1 MKRPNG
7 TGSVYKRNDTKRR
20 KPYAA
25 EVTLGYDE
33 NSKRIKKVI
42 GSFEKRTDAWKALD
56 SYFGNP
62 ELYTAQNITFGQ
74 CWEKMATA
82 KANLGIS
89 INTYNIAKSRCLH
102 IWNKPI
108 QDLRLYDLQRIID
121 TADVKPA
128 SKKTIKVALKAVFS
142 LAYENDYITKNYA
155 DLIKVPSIGQSDLHK
170 PFTLEEIKHLWNHK
184 EDDAVKTVLIYI
196 YTGARPIEL
205 LTIKWDDVNLEKQYM
220 IGGVKTDAG
229 KNRHIPIADC
239 ILPFM
244 KYFKEQ
250 NKNNLFGF
258 TTINTLRVRLKEIS
272 QRYPISLH
280 IPHDTRHTFITLA
293 NTYNL
298 KEVIVKRIVGHS
310 RGRNVTESVYTHTT
324 HKQHLDEV
332 NKLPFAHHIIL

>member
-20 KPYAA
+20 KPYTA
-25 EVTLGYDE
+25 EVTLGYTDTG
-33 NSKRIKKVI
+33 KRIRKVI
-42 GSFEKRTDAWKALD
+42 GSFEKRTDAWKALYN
-56 SYFGNP
+56 YFGNP
-62 ELYTAQNITFGQ
+62 ELYNAQKITFGQ
-74 CWEKMATA
+74 CWDKMIEA
-82 KANLGIS
+82 KSRLGIS
-89 INTYNIAKSRCLH
+89 MTVYNSAKARCQH
-102 IWNKPI
+102 IWNRPI
-108 QDLRLYDLQRIID
+108 QELRLYDLQHIVD
-121 TADVKPA
+121 SANLKP
-128 SKKTIKVALKAVFS
+128 STKRSIKVALNAVFT

-155 DLIKVPSIGQSDLHK
+155 QLIKTPALGPSVLHT
-170 PFTLEEIKHLWNHK
+170 PFSLEDVKEMWNHT
-184 EDDAVKTVLIYI
+184 EDDAIKIALIYI
-196 YTGARPIEL
+196 YTGARPTEL
-205 LTIKWDDVNLEKQYM
+205 LTMKWESVNLDEQYM
-220 IGGVKTDAG
+220 VGGIKTTAG

-239 ILPFM
+239 ILLFM
-244 KYFKEQ
+244 KYFRDQ

-280 IPHDTRHTFITLA
+280 IPHDTRHTFVTLA

-310 RGRNVTESVYTHTT
+310 RGKNVTESVYTHTT